1 MEEYEYLNV
10 FPRLLLLL
18 HVLFSACSR
27 ISLKGFSVKNRKLPS
42 KHWKLSKF
50 STASWRVF
58 SFTALEFTIEPSDT
72 VVPEGRSVLLQC
84 AGHTNKKLGHI
95 RDGKISPNIRWR
107 GPDGQ
112 EIGIETFRV
121 QLTNGS
127 LYISAVNENQG
138 LTGTYQCLL
147 SVDGIGTV
155 VSRTA
160 KLSIAG
166 KSCVINDVR

>member
-1 MEEYEYLNV
+1 M
-10 FPRLLLLL
+10 
-18 HVLFSACSR
+18 
-27 ISLKGFSVKNRKLPS
+27 
-42 KHWKLSKF
+42 
-50 STASWRVF
+50 
-58 SFTALEFTIEPSDT
+58 
-72 VVPEGRSVLLQC
+72 LLQC

-95 RDGKISPNIRWR
+95 KDGKISPNIRWR

-112 EIGIETFRV
+112 DIGIETFRV
-121 QLTNGS
+121 QLSNGS

-147 SVDGIGTV
+147 SVDGIGTI

-166 KSCVINDVR
+166 KSSVINDARKRNFKLLFLLFNSSTRSKSRVKRDLSVPWTNRLFKMHV

>member
-1 MEEYEYLNV
+1 M
-10 FPRLLLLL
+10 
-18 HVLFSACSR
+18 
-27 ISLKGFSVKNRKLPS
+27 
-42 KHWKLSKF
+42 
-50 STASWRVF
+50 
-58 SFTALEFTIEPSDT
+58 
-72 VVPEGRSVLLQC
+72 PEGSSVLLQC

-112 EIGIETFRV
+112 DIGIDTFRV

-127 LYISAVNENQG
+127 LYISAVNENRG
-138 LTGTYQCLL
+138 LTGSYQCLL
-147 SVDGIGTV
+147 SVDGIGTI

-166 KSCVINDVR
+166 KFEHHWLLINTLEMGNYNALLFRRFHSTTRCQSRVERDLLVPRSNRLSEVYV